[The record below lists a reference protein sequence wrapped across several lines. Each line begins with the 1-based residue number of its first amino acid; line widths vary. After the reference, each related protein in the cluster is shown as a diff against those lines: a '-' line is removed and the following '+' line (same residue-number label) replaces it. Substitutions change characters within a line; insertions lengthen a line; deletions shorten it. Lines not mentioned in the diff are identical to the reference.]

1 MLLNEFSYHRS
12 VLKNEQHQNRL
23 KLKTLLPHRSIYD
36 GVENPFEKEEYSEEI
51 KKVVVK
57 GGYVAHEL
65 EGGEGEEYGEEEE
78 DGEEELEG
86 GEGELEGG
94 EGEVELE
101 GGEGEVELEGGDG
114 EEVELEGGDGEEVE
128 DGVEGGDGE
137 EEYVEGGG
145 EEEYVEGGGEE
156 EEEEYVEGGGE
167 EEVEE
172 EGLEGGEEIGG
183 VVFDNLSNKGGTSTI
198 ENVKNVV
205 VSFF

>member
-65 EGGEGEEYGEEEE
+65 EDGDGEEYGELEGGDGEEYGELEGGDGEDGEDGGGEEEE
-78 DGEEELEG
+78 DGEELED
-86 GEGELEGG
+86 GE
-94 EGEVELE
+94 
-101 GGEGEVELEGGDG
+101 EGGDG
-114 EEVELEGGDGEEVE
+114 EE
-128 DGVEGGDGE
+128 DGVEGGEDGE
-137 EEYVEGGG
+137 EDGEVEEEEGVEGGG
-145 EEEYVEGGGEE
+145 EVEVEGGGE
-156 EEEEYVEGGGE
+156 G
-167 EEVEE
+167 
-172 EGLEGGEEIGG
+172 GLEGGEEIGG
-183 VVFDNLSNKGGTSTI
+183 VVFDNLSKGGDTSTI

>member
-65 EGGEGEEYGEEEE
+65 EDGDGEEYGELEGGDGEDGEDGGGEEEE
-78 DGEEELEG
+78 DGEELED
-86 GEGELEGG
+86 GE
-94 EGEVELE
+94 
-101 GGEGEVELEGGDG
+101 EGGDG
-114 EEVELEGGDGEEVE
+114 EE
-128 DGVEGGDGE
+128 DGVEGGEDGE
-137 EEYVEGGG
+137 EDGEVEEEEGVEGGG
-145 EEEYVEGGGEE
+145 EVEVEGGGE
-156 EEEEYVEGGGE
+156 G
-167 EEVEE
+167 
-172 EGLEGGEEIGG
+172 GLEGGEEIGG
-183 VVFDNLSNKGGTSTI
+183 VVFDNLSKGGDTSTI